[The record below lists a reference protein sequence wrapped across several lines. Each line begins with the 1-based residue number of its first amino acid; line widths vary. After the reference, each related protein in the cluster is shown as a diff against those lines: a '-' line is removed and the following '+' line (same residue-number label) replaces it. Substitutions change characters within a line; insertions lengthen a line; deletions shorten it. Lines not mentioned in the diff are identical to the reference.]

1 MLEIRYLENI
11 QQIELN
17 LVDDRQYWPF
27 ICNAIKEN
35 AEETSSIGAFSLRLP
50 VWAFFSCR
58 AAFVYT
64 LQKNNITLS
73 SDENVKKFLGLAKER
88 QEEYNQAASKIQTE
102 AELMGRL
109 KDVGF
114 SRPLTNAQKRNVL
127 KLCSL
132 SSGATFSVPGAGKT
146 TEALAFFAFRKK
158 QDSKLL
164 VICPKNA
171 FAAWEEQ
178 VKLCFKTGL
187 KIIRLVGGEKNIRLS
202 IKKNSDIL
210 LITYQQLPTVK
221 EIVAEYLANNPT
233 FVFLDESHHIKR
245 GITGEWSRTVLSLA
259 HLPVAKLIMTG
270 TPLPNSPSDLIPQF
284 NFIYPEIDATPENVE
299 KLIKPIF
306 VRTTKKELGLL
317 EVYRISTPI
326 QLKPSQRNLYEL
338 LRSEQARQLANISA
352 KDRNNY
358 RHIGKSVIR
367 LLQVVSNPALLAK
380 AEIDFP
386 DGLFDT
392 LVESDSP
399 KIEYACYKARKLARD
414 GKKVIIWSGFVE
426 NVELIANRLSDI
438 GADYIHGGVDA
449 GSEQEENT
457 RENKIARFHNA
468 KDAFILVANPAAC
481 AEGISL
487 HTVCHHAIYVDRN
500 YNVAQYLQS
509 EDRIHRLG
517 LAPNIKTTIEI
528 LTSPDTVDQSVLRRL
543 NSKVAKMA
551 KVLDDDSLNIEPVE
565 VDLETDGLD
574 EDDIKDFLKHLN
586 REE

>member
-58 AAFVYT
+58 AALVYT
-64 LQKNNITLS
+64 LQKNNITFS

-202 IKKNSDIL
+202 IKKNSDN
-210 LITYQQLPTVK
+210 Y
-221 EIVAEYLANNPT
+221 
-233 FVFLDESHHIKR
+233 
-245 GITGEWSRTVLSLA
+245 
-259 HLPVAKLIMTG
+259 
-270 TPLPNSPSDLIPQF
+270 PQS
-284 NFIYPEIDATPENVE
+284 
-299 KLIKPIF
+299 
-306 VRTTKKELGLL
+306 KK
-317 EVYRISTPI
+317 
-326 QLKPSQRNLYEL
+326 
-338 LRSEQARQLANISA
+338 
-352 KDRNNY
+352 
-358 RHIGKSVIR
+358 
-367 LLQVVSNPALLAK
+367 
-380 AEIDFP
+380 
-386 DGLFDT
+386 
-392 LVESDSP
+392 
-399 KIEYACYKARKLARD
+399 
-414 GKKVIIWSGFVE
+414 
-426 NVELIANRLSDI
+426 
-438 GADYIHGGVDA
+438 
-449 GSEQEENT
+449 
-457 RENKIARFHNA
+457 
-468 KDAFILVANPAAC
+468 
-481 AEGISL
+481 
-487 HTVCHHAIYVDRN
+487 
-500 YNVAQYLQS
+500 
-509 EDRIHRLG
+509 
-517 LAPNIKTTIEI
+517 
-528 LTSPDTVDQSVLRRL
+528 
-543 NSKVAKMA
+543 
-551 KVLDDDSLNIEPVE
+551 
-565 VDLETDGLD
+565 
-574 EDDIKDFLKHLN
+574 
-586 REE
+586 